1 MQLTVLPKRQERGE
15 NTKAASQTTG
25 QTTDE
30 LVATSSIDL
39 IMAVT
44 NQPGSY
50 APSDFQTGLFD
61 VCKDCGT
68 CCYGVLCYWCIGWSI
83 ASNMNEFFLC
93 GHSTAI
99 RSVYRTKYNIRVSL
113 NGYKKLAD
121 YRTQFGQCRKTAT
134 LFNIVSK
141 YRKRQRKMSKK

>member
-15 NTKAASQTTG
+15 NTKAASQTTGTIG

-68 CCYGVLCYWCIGWSI
+68 CSYGVLCYWCIGRSI
-83 ASNMNEFFLC
+83 ASDMNEFFLC
-93 GHSTAI
+93 GRSTAI
-99 RSVYRTKYNIRVSL
+99 RSIYRTKYNIRGSVCNDL
-113 NGYKKLAD
+113 MLHVCCPCCAIYQLKTDIN
-121 YRTQFGQCRKTAT
+121 RRKEQGI
-134 LFNIVSK
+134 F
-141 YRKRQRKMSKK
+141 